1 VMPLELMATSTNEAM
16 GSDTAVC
23 YRAGRW
29 GGQAVVPRWHQ
40 LHSKHNIWAGC
51 AVSWSRTDVLTVAW
65 VPQSKGWRMRLVE
78 GVGPASGPPNNVQS
92 IDSVEVL
99 VREPCSGRIL
109 AQVVLQVRGE
119 SSRLDPMLPAATTVQ
134 RDVSTPKQDVAGRID
149 ATRLP
154 IFDALD
160 AWLAQLAALRR
171 KPSTLRI
178 YRSDTTRLIQEL
190 GITRPLEFSYDSVIG
205 WLREQKEWKGTTYN
219 RWLTM
224 LRSFSRD
231 MAMRGVIPTDPL
243 EHSIRAQDDGDEG
256 SRAATTE
263 EALALIQTAF
273 VREQADARC
282 KGNRALYDACLF
294 LAACRLDEP
303 SRLQRRHVLV
313 NMDPPRILW
322 TKDIN
327 KNHKQLELAICPEL
341 ARLLREHLAG
351 IDAELRAANR
361 PPAGPDDPVFPI
373 VPSPCT
379 FRTDRKRAKI
389 KGEDHRGR
397 PFTPHS
403 ARKWFAT
410 ELTRQGVSQK
420 MVDHLMRH
428 KGSVEQRYF
437 DPSLEDMAGAVARLP
452 TIWPGMSRKPLSG
465 REMDCG
471 KLESGLNRLTNGGQI
486 AEDMPATRSPHR
498 PQNST
503 AAGGTHRPSAWSHL
517 TNGGLPPVA
526 VESCGAADGGSSP
539 GSGLNPTAVFKLEMP
554 SLRLIVRG
562 DSTLVARAC
571 ELAHQLLREW
581 SDDGT
586 SQGDRSAAG

>member
-1 VMPLELMATSTNEAM
+1 
-16 GSDTAVC
+16 
-23 YRAGRW
+23 
-29 GGQAVVPRWHQ
+29 
-40 LHSKHNIWAGC
+40 
-51 AVSWSRTDVLTVAW
+51 
-65 VPQSKGWRMRLVE
+65 
-78 GVGPASGPPNNVQS
+78 
-92 IDSVEVL
+92 
-99 VREPCSGRIL
+99 
-109 AQVVLQVRGE
+109 
-119 SSRLDPMLPAATTVQ
+119 MLPAASPGQ
-134 RDVSTPKQDVAGRID
+134 REINAPRQDVAGRID
-149 ATRLP
+149 STRLP
-154 IFDALD
+154 IFEALE
-160 AWLAQLAALRR
+160 AWLSQLAALRR

-205 WLREQKEWKGTTYN
+205 WLREQKGWKGTTYN

-263 EALALIQTAF
+263 EARALIQTAF

-313 NMDPPRILW
+313 SMDPPRILW
-322 TKDIN
+322 TKDIS

-351 IDAELRAANR
+351 IDAELRAGNR

-389 KGEDHRGR
+389 QGEDHRGR

-437 DPSLEDMAGAVARLP
+437 DPSLEDMAAAVAKLP
-452 TIWPGMSRKPLSG
+452 TIWPAMSRKPLSG

-471 KLESGLNRLTNGGQI
+471 KVESGSNRLTDRAEIADNGSASRSPKDHTTQ
-486 AEDMPATRSPHR
+486 PATGGNDRLS
-498 PQNST
+498 
-503 AAGGTHRPSAWSHL
+503 AGSQS
-517 TNGGLPPVA
+517 TNGALPPVA
-526 VESCGAADGGSSP
+526 VELLCGAADGGSSP
-539 GSGLNPTAVFKLEMP
+539 GSGLDPQSVFRLEMP

-571 ELAHQLLREW
+571 ELAHQLLRER